1 MAVAGVLA
9 SKNCL
14 IGHQETIVSGMEET
28 QSTKSNWVM

>member
-1 MAVAGVLA
+1 MTVADALA

-28 QSTKSNWVM
+28 KSNWVM